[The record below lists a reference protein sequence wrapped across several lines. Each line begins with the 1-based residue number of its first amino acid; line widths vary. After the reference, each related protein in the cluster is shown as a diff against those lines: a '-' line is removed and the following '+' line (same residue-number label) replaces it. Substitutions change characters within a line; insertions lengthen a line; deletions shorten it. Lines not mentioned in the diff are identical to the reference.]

1 VTERKRGRR
10 GWGEGTIR
18 RRDDGRWEA
27 RISLP
32 SGQRSFYGRTRDDV
46 VRKLRAAQ
54 RAVDDGLPVPS
65 ERETVA
71 SFFGTW
77 LTGAASTLRLSTW
90 TTYEQ
95 YVRLHLLPTLGRVR
109 VSQLRPQQLQLLYQ
123 DRLASGL
130 SPMTVRHL
138 HAVIHRGLE
147 QAVRW
152 GVAGRNVADLV
163 DPPRQPRRTLE
174 VFTAS
179 EVSEL
184 LAAAGGDRLE
194 ALYVLAVTT
203 GMRRGELLALRWRDV
218 DLDQGALAVTGS
230 LQRIGGALTIGEPK
244 TTSSRRRVVLARIA
258 VGALRSHRVAQ
269 AERQL
274 GALYWEDLDL
284 VFTNEIGRPIE
295 PGNLLRR
302 SYWPLL
308 DRAGLRR
315 IRFHDLRHTAAT
327 LLLSR
332 GVHAK
337 VASEMLGHSTI
348 GITLDLYSHVS
359 ETMQRDAAAA
369 MDAVLGTPPDNAAG
383 Q

>member
-1 VTERKRGRR
+1 
-10 GWGEGTIR
+10 
-18 RRDDGRWEA
+18 
-27 RISLP
+27 
-32 SGQRSFYGRTRDDV
+32 
-46 VRKLRAAQ
+46 
-54 RAVDDGLPVPS
+54 
-65 ERETVA
+65 
-71 SFFGTW
+71 
-77 LTGAASTLRLSTW
+77 
-90 TTYEQ
+90 
-95 YVRLHLLPTLGRVR
+95 
-109 VSQLRPQQLQLLYQ
+109 
-123 DRLASGL
+123 
-130 SPMTVRHL
+130 
-138 HAVIHRGLE
+138 
-147 QAVRW
+147 
-152 GVAGRNVADLV
+152 
-163 DPPRQPRRTLE
+163 
-174 VFTAS
+174 
-179 EVSEL
+179 VSEL

-203 GMRRGELLALRWRDV
+203 GMRRGALLALRWRDV